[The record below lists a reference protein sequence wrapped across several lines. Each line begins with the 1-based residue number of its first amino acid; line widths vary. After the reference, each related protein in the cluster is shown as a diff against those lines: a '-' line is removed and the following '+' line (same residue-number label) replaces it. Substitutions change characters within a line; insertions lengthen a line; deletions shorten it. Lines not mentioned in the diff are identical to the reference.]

1 MINEVTVR
9 QGQMVKDSLRGQSM
23 SFIIDPNLAYVLL
36 VSGFVLA
43 VLALF
48 TPGTGL
54 LEIGALF
61 ALVVAG
67 FGIATLP
74 TNWWA
79 LVILAV
85 GVIPFV
91 LALRRR
97 RRQWLFLPLSLLAFI
112 LGSVF
117 LFRGA
122 QGQPAVNPVLAVLLS
137 ASALGIMWIVARRG
151 LDAARMRPSIDLSRL
166 IGKTGEAHTDI
177 FTEGSVHVGGEEWT
191 ARSVTFIPKGAAVK
205 VIGREGLVLLV
216 EAVPPKA

>member
-1 MINEVTVR
+1 MN
-9 QGQMVKDSLRGQSM
+9 
-23 SFIIDPNLAYVLL
+23 FIIDPNLAYVLL

-79 LVILAV
+79 LVILAA
-85 GVIPFV
+85 GVVLFV
-91 LALRRR
+91 LALLRKPR
-97 RRQWLFLPLSLLAFI
+97 WLFLLFSGLAFI
-112 LGSVF
+112 VGSVF
-117 LFRGA
+117 LFRTEG
-122 QGQPAVNPVLAVLLS
+122 GHLAVSPILAIATS
-137 ASALGIMWIVARRG
+137 VSALGIMWIVGRRG
-151 LDAARMRPSIDLSRL
+151 MEAARMRPSIDLSRL
-166 IGKTGEAHTDI
+166 IGKTGDAHTDI
-177 FTEGSVHVGGEEWT
+177 FAEGSIHISGEEWT
-191 ARSVTFIPKGAAVK
+191 ARSDVFIPKGAKVR

-216 EAVPPKA
+216 EALPAKSQ

>member
-1 MINEVTVR
+1 
-9 QGQMVKDSLRGQSM
+9 M

-67 FGIATLP
+67 FGVATLP

-79 LVILAV
+79 LVILAA
-85 GVIPFV
+85 GIIPFI
-91 LALRRR
+91 LALRRKPR
-97 RRQWLFLPLSLLAFI
+97 WLFLTLSVLAFI
-112 LGSVF
+112 TGSVF
-117 LFRGA
+117 LFRTA
-122 QGQPAVNPVLAVLLS
+122 EGQAAVSPVLAVTMSIS
-137 ASALGIMWIVARRG
+137 AAGIIWIVARRG
-151 LDAARMRPSIDLSRL
+151 LEAARMRPSIDLSRL

-177 FTEGSVHVGGEEWT
+177 FTEGSVHVSGEEWT
-191 ARSVTFIPKGAAVK
+191 ARSEAFVPKGAAVK

-216 EAVPPKA
+216 EALPTRSL

>member
-1 MINEVTVR
+1 MN
-9 QGQMVKDSLRGQSM
+9 
-23 SFIIDPNLAYVLL
+23 FNIDPNLAYVLL

-79 LVILAV
+79 LAILAA
-85 GVIPFV
+85 GVV
-91 LALRRR
+91 LFLLSLLRKPR
-97 RRQWLFLPLSLLAFI
+97 WLFLLFSGLAFI
-112 LGSVF
+112 VGSVF
-117 LFRGA
+117 LFRTEG
-122 QGQPAVNPVLAVLLS
+122 GQLAVSPILAIATS
-137 ASALGIMWIVARRG
+137 VSALGIMWIVGRRG
-151 LDAARMRPSIDLSRL
+151 MEAARMRPSIDLSRL
-166 IGKTGEAHTDI
+166 IGKTGDTHTDI
-177 FTEGSVHVGGEEWT
+177 FAEGSIHVSGEEWT
-191 ARSVTFIPKGAAVK
+191 ARSDVFIPKGAKVR

-216 EAVPPKA
+216 EALPTKPQ